1 MQEESRSSRFVFRIL
16 SIGLLLFSA
25 YIVFQS
31 SRVELQNWQS
41 APQYSVWSSA
51 AIQPKPSQDSTALN
65 YESRMSV
72 VNKIKTLHALAAA
85 KKIASRLKSPDSDT
99 GPLKIN
105 DANKLLHGLS
115 TMAQA
120 AGTKKGTAL
129 ADAQKKIAK
138 IMAESAADQQLGQSV
153 LKSAKSTSQGTGNT
167 WNALVSRQIGPH
179 SLAVASDWLDTAQV
193 TAATPEKKA
202 MLARAQLAAA
212 LARTGGSFVSPVAI
226 RRAAQ
231 SMSLGGPRRAS
242 ASHEYFSPSLQA
254 ASDRSMPWTA
264 SNQQGSP
271 WSGGLASG
279 AGYGYAPTSQGSS
292 YGSGSGGYGSGSSQ
306 GGAAASNSGV
316 APGLSSY
323 DAEILA
329 NGPPT

>member
-1 MQEESRSSRFVFRIL
+1 
-16 SIGLLLFSA
+16 
-25 YIVFQS
+25 
-31 SRVELQNWQS
+31 
-41 APQYSVWSSA
+41 
-51 AIQPKPSQDSTALN
+51 
-65 YESRMSV
+65 MSV

-85 KKIASRLKSPDSDT
+85 KKIASRLKSPDTDT

-105 DANKLLHGLS
+105 DANNLLKGLS
-115 TMAQA
+115 TIAQA
-120 AGTKKGTAL
+120 AGKSKGTAL
-129 ADAQKKIAK
+129 AEARKKIAK

-167 WNALVSRQIGPH
+167 WDALVSRQTGPH
-179 SLAVASDWLDTAQV
+179 SLTVAADWLDTAQV

-279 AGYGYAPTSQGSS
+279 AGYGYAPTARGSS
-292 YGSGSGGYGSGSSQ
+292 YGSGSGGFGYASSGSSPSGSSQ

>member
-1 MQEESRSSRFVFRIL
+1 
-16 SIGLLLFSA
+16 LFSA
-25 YIVFQS
+25 YVVFQS
-31 SRVELQNWQS
+31 TRVELQSWQS

-51 AIQPKPSQDSTALN
+51 PMQPKPSQDSTALN

-85 KKIASRLKSPDSDT
+85 KKIASRLKLPDTDT
-99 GPLKIN
+99 APLKIN
-105 DANKLLHGLS
+105 DAKSLLNGL
-115 TMAQA
+115 AQA
-120 AGTKKGTAL
+120 AGKTKGSAL
-129 ADAQKKIAK
+129 AEAQKKIAK
-138 IMAESAADQQLGQSV
+138 IMAESAADQQLGRSV

-167 WNALVSRQIGPH
+167 WDALVSRQIGPH

-193 TAATPEKKA
+193 TASTPEKKA

-212 LARTGGSFVSPVAI
+212 LANTGGRFVSPVAI

-242 ASHEYFSPSLQA
+242 ASHEYFAPSLQA
-254 ASDRSMPWTA
+254 ASDHSMPWTA

-271 WSGGLASG
+271 WSGGLASS
-279 AGYGYAPTSQGSS
+279 AGYP
-292 YGSGSGGYGSGSSQ
+292 GYGSSASGGSYGANAGGFGAPQ
-306 GGAAASNSGV
+306 GAAASNSGA

-323 DAEILA
+323 DAQILA